1 MPSRKPAVMIAGQMQ
16 DLPAGDYTSA
26 GILSGDPASPADGA
40 IWFNAVTGTLRMA
53 QQGQVVDVT
62 SLGPLYARF
71 LVMN

>member
-1 MPSRKPAVMIAGQMQ
+1 MSVPVLNGLKITPQ
-16 DLPAGDYTSA
+16 P
-26 GILSGDPASPADGA
+26 GDPVSPADGA
-40 IWFNAVTGTLRMA
+40 IWFNSVTGTLRMA